1 MRDRSRGRRARVART
16 QVLAGVAALLTTAA
30 VTAGYASQSHAVRPA
45 PVPARSSTAPPAGP
59 VAGAAP
65 AVVTVP
71 PMSRST
77 PVRVQIPAIGVDS
90 GLMDLG
96 LASDGAMQ
104 TPPTGFPAG
113 WYTAGPMQTPPTGFP
128 AGWYTAGPMQ
138 TPPTG
143 FPAGW
148 YTAGPTPGQL
158 DPAVVV
164 GHVDWARHPGV
175 FYNLREL
182 KTGDQVIV
190 ARTDARKVVFRVSRV
205 EEFAKDAFPTHEVY
219 GNVDH
224 AALRLITCGGSFD
237 QQAASY
243 RDNIV
248 AFADLVAT
256 TKA

>member
-1 MRDRSRGRRARVART
+1 MRDCSRPPLSPPAMPASPMLCDQRRCRCVA
-16 QVLAGVAALLTTAA
+16 
-30 VTAGYASQSHAVRPA
+30 
-45 PVPARSSTAPPAGP
+45 VPRPAGP

-96 LASDGAMQ
+96 LRGDGAMQ

-113 WYTAGPMQTPPTGFP
+113 WYTG
-128 AGWYTAGPMQ
+128 
-138 TPPTG
+138 
-143 FPAGW
+143 
-148 YTAGPTPGQL
+148 GPTPGQL
-158 DPAVVV
+158 GPAVVV
-164 GHVDWARHPGV
+164 GHVDWAGHPGV
-175 FYNLREL
+175 FYDLREL

-190 ARTDARKVVFRVSRV
+190 GRTDARKVVFRVSRV
-205 EEFAKDAFPTHEVY
+205 EEFAKDAFPTHAVY

-248 AFADLVAT
+248 AFADLVPRLPTFARLPT
-256 TKA
+256 RRWGS

>member
-1 MRDRSRGRRARVART
+1 
-16 QVLAGVAALLTTAA
+16 
-30 VTAGYASQSHAVRPA
+30 
-45 PVPARSSTAPPAGP
+45 
-59 VAGAAP
+59 
-65 AVVTVP
+65 
-71 PMSRST
+71 MSRST

-113 WYTAGPMQTPPTGFP
+113 WYTG
-128 AGWYTAGPMQ
+128 
-138 TPPTG
+138 
-143 FPAGW
+143 
-148 YTAGPTPGQL
+148 GPTPGQL
-158 DPAVVV
+158 GPVVV
-164 GHVDWARHPGV
+164 VSHVDWARHPGV
-175 FYNLREL
+175 FYDLREL

-190 ARTDARKVVFRVSRV
+190 APTDARKAVFRVSRV
-205 EEFAKDAFPTHEVY
+205 EEYAKDPFPTRAVY

-248 AFADLVAT
+248 LRRPGRHHKRMTLAPREAR
-256 TKA
+256 

>member
-1 MRDRSRGRRARVART
+1 MRDRLRGRRARVART
-16 QVLAGVAALLTTAA
+16 QVLAGAAALLTTAA

-45 PVPARSSTAPPAGP
+45 PVSARSSTAPPAGP

-96 LASDGAMQ
+96 LRGDGAMQ

-113 WYTAGPMQTPPTGFP
+113 WYTG
-128 AGWYTAGPMQ
+128 
-138 TPPTG
+138 
-143 FPAGW
+143 
-148 YTAGPTPGQL
+148 GPTPGQL
-158 DPAVVV
+158 GPAVVV
-164 GHVDWARHPGV
+164 GHVDWAGHPGV

-190 ARTDARKVVFRVSRV
+190 GRTDARKVVLRVSRV
-205 EEFAKDAFPTHEVY
+205 EEFAKDAFPTHAVY

-256 TKA
+256 TSA

>member
-16 QVLAGVAALLTTAA
+16 QVLAGAAALLTTAA

-45 PVPARSSTAPPAGP
+45 PVPSSTAPPTGS

-96 LASDGAMQ
+96 LRSDGAMQ

-113 WYTAGPMQTPPTGFP
+113 WYTG
-128 AGWYTAGPMQ
+128 
-138 TPPTG
+138 
-143 FPAGW
+143 
-148 YTAGPTPGQL
+148 GPTPGQL
-158 DPAVVV
+158 GPAVVV

-175 FYNLREL
+175 FYNLREV

-205 EEFAKDAFPTHEVY
+205 EEFAKDAFPTHAVY

-256 TKA
+256 TSA

>member
-16 QVLAGVAALLTTAA
+16 QVLAGAVALLTTAA

-45 PVPARSSTAPPAGP
+45 PVPARSSTAPAAGP
-59 VAGAAP
+59 VAGVAP
-65 AVVTVP
+65 ATVTVP

-90 GLMDLG
+90 RLMDLG
-96 LASDGAMQ
+96 LGSDGAMQ
-104 TPPTGFPAG
+104 TPQTGFPAG
-113 WYTAGPMQTPPTGFP
+113 WYTG
-128 AGWYTAGPMQ
+128 
-138 TPPTG
+138 
-143 FPAGW
+143 
-148 YTAGPTPGQL
+148 GPTPGQL
-158 DPAVVV
+158 GPAVVV
-164 GHVDWARHPGV
+164 GHVDWAGHPGV

-190 ARTDARKVVFRVSRV
+190 GRTDARKAVFRVSRV
-205 EEFAKDAFPTHEVY
+205 EAFAKDAFPTHEVY

-256 TKA
+256 TSA

>member
-1 MRDRSRGRRARVART
+1 MRDRLRGRRARVART

-45 PVPARSSTAPPAGP
+45 PVLARSSTAPAAGP

-65 AVVTVP
+65 AAVTVP

-96 LASDGAMQ
+96 LGGDGAMQ

-113 WYTAGPMQTPPTGFP
+113 WYTG
-128 AGWYTAGPMQ
+128 
-138 TPPTG
+138 
-143 FPAGW
+143 
-148 YTAGPTPGQL
+148 GPTPGQL
-158 DPAVVV
+158 GPAVVV
-164 GHVDWARHPGV
+164 GHVDWAGHPGV

-190 ARTDARKVVFRVSRV
+190 ARTDARKAVFRVSRV
-205 EEFAKDAFPTHEVY
+205 EEFAKDAFPTHAVY

-256 TKA
+256 TSA